1 MMEEAVMQEVY
12 SYFSRHHNRVA
23 QFIANRTIM
32 DLYLAAKRI
41 PDPRITKR
49 WWEKD
54 GADVEGM
61 RTAA

>member
-1 MMEEAVMQEVY
+1 METY
-12 SYFSRHHNRVA
+12 ISRRHNRIA
-23 QFIANRTIM
+23 QFITTRTIM
-32 DLYLAAKRI
+32 DIYLAAKWR

-54 GADVEGM
+54 GADVEGL